1 MQIAQIITD
10 DSIKLF
16 RFSVGLPVK
25 SNKNKLKKK
34 YSNIVNHLLKIA
46 YKNSDKNKI
55 KYENVVAASKFYSQ
69 PIDMYFN
76 SSNTTPCVKKYNQ
89 NCVLVRKTPFNKI
102 VRHALQ
108 SKAKISQEA
117 FNLLHKLTELIFKQS
132 LTRVHKR
139 RTRSSSFKIKTNSG
153 TQSDSSRQFHI
164 NSVDSSTQSDIISQK
179 VSVNSGTQSDI
190 ISQKVSVDSGTQS
203 DSKVSVDSG
212 THSDNISVSNTGTQS
227 DIISQKVSVDSG
239 TQSDSKVSVDSGTQ
253 SDSKVSVDSGTQ
265 SDNISVSNT
274 GTQSDIISQK
284 VSVNSGTQSDIIS
297 QKVSVDSGTQS
308 DIISQKVSVDSGTQS
323 DSKVSVDSGT
333 QSDNISVSNTGTQ
346 SDIISQKVSVDSG
359 TQSDSKVSVDSGT
372 QSDSKVSVDS
382 GTQSDNISVSN
393 TGTQSDSKVSVDS
406 GTQSDSKVSV
416 DSGTQSDNISVS
428 NTGTQSEVSP
438 SVDFGTQSDS
448 VSVDFSTQSDSE
460 SDDDDSGD
468 NEAILSNIII
478 DLQSKNVD
486 LQKAVEEE
494 RVQKELYKEM
504 YEILE
509 SEHDKD
515 TQSDSAEIET
525 QTDLTHDDISDIEH
539 DAVWQKVKSLNDRN
553 KWKNKLLDKDLEIQ
567 SNKLQHNI
575 EKINLQQDTD
585 LEVLSEKLRY
595 LSNRDKFVNDNLD
608 YFNNMQNEINRLQN
622 ELQNTSKRQSNP
634 TVAINTPLPETQDQ
648 SVMDIAINTPL
659 PDTEG
664 ATDFETEVL
673 DSAEPIETEEERWT
687 WPETEDQTQ
696 GQSVMDIA
704 INTPLPDTE
713 GATDFETEVLDTPYS
728 AEPIEPEEETWT
740 GPEFDM
746 ETVGQSA
753 PTRKRN
759 AQENSSTPKRER
771 LDSENEAIKWE
782 NELNDFLK
790 SSAKQKA
797 EEKVI
802 NDKKRWEKMLKK
814 SIDESILKSKIAK
827 ADKIAFDIERNM
839 VYSQPAQRKM
849 QFNTI
854 NIHDKPRNEIKR
866 APLTNTVKKSLPLN
880 NTIAGKVMKEKRKI
894 SLPKKFDKDQLSQ
907 TKYGQAVLRNV
918 SKRS

>member
-16 RFSVGLPVK
+16 LFSVGLPVK

-153 TQSDSSRQFHI
+153 TQSDSSRQFHR

-212 THSDNISVSNTGTQS
+212 TQS

-265 SDNISVSNT
+265 SD
-274 GTQSDIISQK
+274 IIPQK
-284 VSVNSGTQSDIIS
+284 VSVDSGTQSDS
-297 QKVSVDSGTQS
+297 KVSVDSGTQS
-308 DIISQKVSVDSGTQS
+308 DIIPQKVSVDSSTQSDSEVSVDFGTQSDSEVSVDSGTQSDSKVSVDSSTQS

-346 SDIISQKVSVDSG
+346 SDIISQ
-359 TQSDSKVSVDSGT
+359 
-372 QSDSKVSVDS
+372 
-382 GTQSDNISVSN
+382 
-393 TGTQSDSKVSVDS
+393 KVSVDS

-539 DAVWQKVKSLNDRN
+539 EVAWQKVKSLNDRN

-622 ELQNTSKRQSNP
+622 ELQNTSKHQSNP

-918 SKRS
+918 QNRS